1 MTLDHGS
8 AERRFSLPTG
18 YRLLNDLSSLK
29 RPQRKNNLVTR
40 EGASSVRV
48 RHVPI
53 LLEVDEDKEEKEEKE
68 EVRKGN
74 MTSAP
79 MILQQT
85 NRSSQKSSLRPPR
98 FSLPF
103 PSITES
109 AKVHLSF

>member
-1 MTLDHGS
+1 M
-8 AERRFSLPTG
+8 PTG

-40 EGASSVRV
+40 EGGSSVRV

-53 LLEVDEDKEEKEEKE
+53 LLEVDEDKEEKEE
-68 EVRKGN
+68 VRRKGN

-109 AKVHLSF
+109 AKVHMSF

>member
-53 LLEVDEDKEEKEEKE
+53 LLEVDEDREEKE

-85 NRSSQKSSLRPPR
+85 NGSFHKSSLRPPR
-98 FSLPF
+98 FSLPS
-103 PSITES
+103 PSVTES
-109 AKVHLSF
+109 AKVHKSF

>member
-40 EGASSVRV
+40 EGGSSVRV

-53 LLEVDEDKEEKEEKE
+53 LLEVDEDREEKE

-85 NRSSQKSSLRPPR
+85 NGSSQKSSLRPPR
-98 FSLPF
+98 FSLPS
-103 PSITES
+103 PSVTES